1 MAVKKEDVKMSLYRK
16 DSGIALFQNLARRV
30 TKILQSKK
38 VSLRTLFIGITCCVI
53 LAVTCVSV
61 GVSVFFFSKYVD
73 ETSVR
78 SAEIGVDGLKTS
90 VETMHDDALR
100 YSRSFAEHPSFAA
113 AVASKDRAAVLAVA
127 APMAKALG
135 VDTVS
140 VTDETGKVIA
150 RVHTPETFGDS
161 IASQANV
168 ASALKG
174 TPLPALEQGTIVRFS
189 ARAGTPVKA
198 PDGRIV
204 GVVSLGY
211 SVTKDEVV
219 DAIKSRFHTE
229 ATIFQ
234 GDERAASTIVQDGRR
249 VVGTKA
255 SPAVVETVL
264 VRGQIYRGQADIL
277 GTPYFVTYK
286 PLPGPDG
293 KPAGMYSSGEKLDRA
308 HAARNRIVLYVG
320 ATAGVVLIL
329 GMILLLIVTKRIVA
343 PIDGVIGVL
352 GRVHDGD
359 LTMNRDDLGAS
370 GIREIAAMEDAI
382 SGLIDGQRDILRSF
396 GKESEESLRRAKS
409 LSDDS
414 AEMASAMRDVETL
427 MKQVSKLSA
436 ENRSALETAQMG
448 VQEISASAGN
458 AASSAAS
465 GAESTS
471 RTTEGSRRAVGQMDG
486 LISMI
491 REVGKKSGETTHS
504 MNKVS
509 ESVESISEFI
519 GTITGIADQTN
530 LLALNAAIEA
540 ARAGEAGRGFAV
552 VAEEVRKLAEE
563 SNRAARE
570 VQNIIA
576 NLQASTG
583 ASIASM
589 KEVDAIV
596 ESTVSG
602 SQETQRRLE
611 DTLNEIALINDVM
624 QNTAA
629 VSEEQA
635 AASQELTEGIA
646 NVSSATE
653 AVYKAVNDV
662 EKDFVRSSK
671 ASERVAG
678 AAADM
683 KQEAEKL
690 LLSMKRYRTE
700 RNRGGLMKTN
710 G

>member
-1 MAVKKEDVKMSLYRK
+1 MKKIP
-16 DSGIALFQNLARRV
+16 G
-30 TKILQSKK
+30 KK

-73 ETSVR
+73 ESSVR
-78 SAEIGVDGLKTS
+78 SAEIGVDGLKNA
-90 VETMHDDALR
+90 VETMLDNALR
-100 YSRSFAEHPSFAA
+100 YSQLFADHPAFAL

-127 APMAKALG
+127 APMAKAVG

-140 VTDETGKVIA
+140 VADETGKVIA
-150 RVHTPETFGDS
+150 RVHAPETFGDS

-174 TPLPALEQGTIVRFS
+174 TPFPALEKGTVVRFS
-189 ARAGTPVKA
+189 ARAGAPVKTL
-198 PDGRIV
+198 DGRIV

-211 SVTKDEVV
+211 NVTKDAVV

-234 GDERAASTIVQDGRR
+234 GDERVASTIILGNGKRA
-249 VVGTKA
+249 VGTKA
-255 SPAVVETVL
+255 SPAVVDTVL
-264 VRGQIYRGQADIL
+264 VKGQIYRGQADIL

-293 KPAGMYSSGEKLDRA
+293 KPAGMYFSGEKLDRA

-320 ATAGVVLIL
+320 VTAAVVLIL
-329 GMILLLIVTKRIVA
+329 GMIVLMIVTKRIVA
-343 PIDGVIGVL
+343 PIDRVIGIL
-352 GRVHDGD
+352 GRVHGGD
-359 LTMNRDDLGAS
+359 LTMNRNDLGES

-382 SGLIDGQRDILRSF
+382 SDLIDGQRGILRSF

-414 AEMASAMRDVETL
+414 GEMAAAMRDVEML
-427 MKQVSKLSA
+427 MMQVSKLSA
-436 ENRSALETAQMG
+436 ENRSALEAAQMG
-448 VQEISASAGN
+448 VREISASAGN

-471 RTTEGSRRAVGQMDG
+471 RTTEGSRCAVDRMDS

-491 REVGKKSGETTHS
+491 REVGKKSGETTQS

-509 ESVESISEFI
+509 ESVERISEFI

-540 ARAGEAGRGFAV
+540 ARAGETGRGFAV

-563 SNRAARE
+563 SNRAAGE
-570 VQNIIA
+570 VRNIIA
-576 NLQASTG
+576 SLQTSTG

-602 SQETQRRLE
+602 SQETQHQLR

-635 AASQELTEGIA
+635 AASQELADGIT
-646 NVSSATE
+646 NVASATD
-653 AVYKAVNDV
+653 AVCKAVSDV

-671 ASERVAG
+671 ASERVAE
-678 AAADM
+678 AAADTR
-683 KQEAEKL
+683 QEAEKL
-690 LLSMKRYRTE
+690 LGSMKRYRTE
-700 RNRGGLMKTN
+700 
-710 G
+710 

>member
-90 VETMHDDALR
+90 VETMLDDALR

-174 TPLPALEQGTIVRFS
+174 TQLAAIEKGTVVRFS

-219 DAIKSRFHTE
+219 DAIKARFHTE

-359 LTMNRDDLGAS
+359 LTMSRDDLGTS

-427 MKQVSKLSA
+427 MQQVSKLSA

-491 REVGKKSGETTHS
+491 REVGKKSGETTES

-589 KEVDAIV
+589 KEVDTIV

-602 SQETQRRLE
+602 SQETQRRLK

-635 AASQELTEGIA
+635 AASQELTDGIS

-671 ASERVAG
+671 ASERVAE

-690 LLSMKRYRTE
+690 LLSMKRYRIE
-700 RNRGGLMKTN
+700 RNRGGLVKTN

>member
-1 MAVKKEDVKMSLYRK
+1 MNREKRQNSFPEKPSVAIPQTRRSVKK
-16 DSGIALFQNLARRV
+16 
-30 TKILQSKK
+30 ILGNR

-90 VETMHDDALR
+90 VETMLDDALR
-100 YSRSFAEHPSFAA
+100 YSKLLADHPAFAL

-150 RVHTPETFGDS
+150 RVHAPETFGDS

-219 DAIKSRFHTE
+219 DAIKARFHTE

-602 SQETQRRLE
+602 SQETQRRLK

-635 AASQELTEGIA
+635 AASQELTDGIS

-671 ASERVAG
+671 ASERVAE

-690 LLSMKRYRTE
+690 LLSMKRYRIE
-700 RNRGGLMKTN
+700 RNRGGLVKTN

>member
-1 MAVKKEDVKMSLYRK
+1 MALYRK
-16 DSGIALFQNLARRV
+16 NSGNALFQNRAERV

-38 VSLRTLFIGITCCVI
+38 VSLRTLFMGITCCVI

-73 ETSVR
+73 ESSVK
-78 SAEIGVDGLKTS
+78 SAEIGVDGLKNA
-90 VETMHDDALR
+90 VETMLDNAFR
-100 YSRSFAEHPSFAA
+100 YSQLFADHPSFAA

-127 APMAKALG
+127 GPMAKALG

-150 RVHTPETFGDS
+150 RVHAPDKFGDS

-174 TPLPALEQGTIVRFS
+174 TPLPALEKGTIVRFS
-189 ARAGTPVKA
+189 ARAGAPVKT
-198 PDGRIV
+198 PDGRIA

-211 SVTKDEVV
+211 NVTNDAVV
-219 DAIKSRFHTE
+219 DAIKARFHTE

-234 GDERAASTIVQDGRR
+234 GDERAASTIVLQDGKRA
-249 VVGTKA
+249 VGTKA

-264 VRGQIYRGQADIL
+264 VKGQIYRGQADIV

-286 PLPGPDG
+286 PLLGPDG
-293 KPAGMYSSGEKLDRA
+293 KPAGMYFSGEKLDRA

-320 ATAGVVLIL
+320 VTAGVVLII

-427 MKQVSKLSA
+427 MQQVSKLSA

-471 RTTEGSRRAVGQMDG
+471 RTTEGSRSAVGQMDG

-491 REVGKKSGETTHS
+491 REVGKKSGETTES

-589 KEVDAIV
+589 KEVDTIV

-602 SQETQRRLE
+602 SQETQRRLK

-635 AASQELTEGIA
+635 AASQELTDGIS

-671 ASERVAG
+671 ASERVAE

-690 LLSMKRYRTE
+690 LLSMKRYRIE
-700 RNRGGLMKTN
+700 RNRGGLVKTN

>member
-150 RVHTPETFGDS
+150 RVHAPETFGDS

-174 TPLPALEQGTIVRFS
+174 TQLAAIEKGTVVRFS

-219 DAIKSRFHTE
+219 DAIKARFHTE

>member
-1 MAVKKEDVKMSLYRK
+1 MALYRK
-16 DSGIALFQNLARRV
+16 NSGNALFQNLAGRV
-30 TKILQSKK
+30 TRILQSKK
-38 VSLRTLFIGITCCVI
+38 VSLRTLFMGITCCVI

-73 ETSVR
+73 ESSVK
-78 SAEIGVDGLKTS
+78 SAEIGVDGLKNA
-90 VETMHDDALR
+90 VETMLDNAFR
-100 YSRSFAEHPSFAA
+100 YSKLFADHPSFAA

-127 APMAKALG
+127 GPMAKALG

-150 RVHTPETFGDS
+150 RVHAPDKFGDS

-174 TPLPALEQGTIVRFS
+174 TPLPALEKGTIVRFS
-189 ARAGTPVKA
+189 ARAGAPVKT
-198 PDGRIV
+198 PDGRIA

-211 SVTKDEVV
+211 NVTNDAVV
-219 DAIKSRFHTE
+219 DAIKARFHTE

-234 GDERAASTIVQDGRR
+234 GDERAASTIVLQDGKRA
-249 VVGTKA
+249 VGTKA

-427 MKQVSKLSA
+427 MQQVSKLSA

-471 RTTEGSRRAVGQMDG
+471 RTTEGSRSAVGQMDG

-589 KEVDAIV
+589 KEVDTIV

-602 SQETQRRLE
+602 SQETQRRLK

-635 AASQELTEGIA
+635 AASQELTDGIS

-671 ASERVAG
+671 ASERVAE

-690 LLSMKRYRTE
+690 LLSMKRYRIE
-700 RNRGGLMKTN
+700 RNRGGLVKTN

>member
-1 MAVKKEDVKMSLYRK
+1 MALYRK
-16 DSGIALFQNLARRV
+16 NSGNALFQNLAGRV

-38 VSLRTLFIGITCCVI
+38 VSLRALFIGITCCVI
-53 LAVTCVSV
+53 LATTCVSV

-73 ETSVR
+73 ETSVK
-78 SAEIGVDGLKTS
+78 SAEIGVDGLKNS
-90 VETMHDDALR
+90 VETMLDNALR
-100 YSRSFAEHPSFAA
+100 YSKLFADHPSFAA

-127 APMAKALG
+127 GPMAKALG

-140 VTDETGKVIA
+140 VADETGKVIA
-150 RVHTPETFGDS
+150 RVHAPDKFGDS

-174 TPLPALEQGTIVRFS
+174 TPLPALEKGNLVRFS
-189 ARAGTPVKA
+189 ARAGAPVKT
-198 PDGRIV
+198 PDGRIA

-211 SVTKDEVV
+211 NVTNDAVV
-219 DAIKSRFHTE
+219 DAIKARFHTE

-286 PLPGPDG
+286 PLLGPDG
-293 KPAGMYSSGEKLDRA
+293 KPAGMYFSGEKLDRA

-427 MKQVSKLSA
+427 MQQVSKLSA

-471 RTTEGSRRAVGQMDG
+471 RTTEGSRSAVGQMDG

-491 REVGKKSGETTHS
+491 REVGKKSGETTES

-589 KEVDAIV
+589 KEVDTIV

-602 SQETQRRLE
+602 SQETQRRLK

-635 AASQELTEGIA
+635 AASQELTDGIS

-671 ASERVAG
+671 ASERVAE

-690 LLSMKRYRTE
+690 LLSMKRYRIE
-700 RNRGGLMKTN
+700 RNRGGLVKTN

>member
-1 MAVKKEDVKMSLYRK
+1 MKKIP
-16 DSGIALFQNLARRV
+16 G
-30 TKILQSKK
+30 KK

-73 ETSVR
+73 ESSVR
-78 SAEIGVDGLKTS
+78 SAEIGVDGLKNA
-90 VETMHDDALR
+90 VETMLDNALR
-100 YSRSFAEHPSFAA
+100 YSQLFADHPAFAL

-127 APMAKALG
+127 APMAKAVG

-140 VTDETGKVIA
+140 VADETGKVIA
-150 RVHTPETFGDS
+150 RVHAPETFGDS

-174 TPLPALEQGTIVRFS
+174 TPLPALEKGTVVRFS
-189 ARAGTPVKA
+189 ARAGAPVKTL
-198 PDGRIV
+198 DGRIV

-211 SVTKDEVV
+211 NVTKDAVV

-234 GDERAASTIVQDGRR
+234 GDERVASTIILGNGKRA
-249 VVGTKA
+249 VGTKA
-255 SPAVVETVL
+255 SPAVVDTVL
-264 VRGQIYRGQADIL
+264 VKGQIYRGQADIL

-293 KPAGMYSSGEKLDRA
+293 KPAGMYFSGEKLDRA

-320 ATAGVVLIL
+320 VTAAVVLIL
-329 GMILLLIVTKRIVA
+329 GMIVLMIVTKRIVA
-343 PIDGVIGVL
+343 PIDRVIGIL
-352 GRVHDGD
+352 GRVHGGD
-359 LTMNRDDLGAS
+359 LTMNRNDLGES

-382 SGLIDGQRDILRSF
+382 SDLIDGQRGILRSF

-414 AEMASAMRDVETL
+414 GEMAAAMRDVEML
-427 MKQVSKLSA
+427 MMQVSKLSA
-436 ENRSALETAQMG
+436 ENRSALEAAQMG
-448 VQEISASAGN
+448 VREISASAGN

-471 RTTEGSRRAVGQMDG
+471 RTTEGSRCAVDRMDS

-491 REVGKKSGETTHS
+491 REVGKKSGETTQS

-509 ESVESISEFI
+509 ESVERISEFI

-540 ARAGEAGRGFAV
+540 ARAGETGRGFAV

-563 SNRAARE
+563 SNRAAGE
-570 VQNIIA
+570 VRNIIA
-576 NLQASTG
+576 SLQTSTG

-602 SQETQRRLE
+602 SQETQHRLR

-635 AASQELTEGIA
+635 AASQELADGIT
-646 NVSSATE
+646 NVASATD
-653 AVYKAVNDV
+653 AVCKAVSDV

-671 ASERVAG
+671 ASERVAE
-678 AAADM
+678 AAADTR
-683 KQEAEKL
+683 QEAEKL
-690 LLSMKRYRTE
+690 LGSMKRYRTE
-700 RNRGGLMKTN
+700 
-710 G
+710 

>member
-1 MAVKKEDVKMSLYRK
+1 
-16 DSGIALFQNLARRV
+16 
-30 TKILQSKK
+30 
-38 VSLRTLFIGITCCVI
+38 
-53 LAVTCVSV
+53 
-61 GVSVFFFSKYVD
+61 
-73 ETSVR
+73 
-78 SAEIGVDGLKTS
+78 
-90 VETMHDDALR
+90 
-100 YSRSFAEHPSFAA
+100 
-113 AVASKDRAAVLAVA
+113 
-127 APMAKALG
+127 
-135 VDTVS
+135 
-140 VTDETGKVIA
+140 
-150 RVHTPETFGDS
+150 
-161 IASQANV
+161 
-168 ASALKG
+168 
-174 TPLPALEQGTIVRFS
+174 
-189 ARAGTPVKA
+189 
-198 PDGRIV
+198 
-204 GVVSLGY
+204 
-211 SVTKDEVV
+211 
-219 DAIKSRFHTE
+219 
-229 ATIFQ
+229 
-234 GDERAASTIVQDGRR
+234 
-249 VVGTKA
+249 
-255 SPAVVETVL
+255 
-264 VRGQIYRGQADIL
+264 
-277 GTPYFVTYK
+277 
-286 PLPGPDG
+286 
-293 KPAGMYSSGEKLDRA
+293 
-308 HAARNRIVLYVG
+308 
-320 ATAGVVLIL
+320 
-329 GMILLLIVTKRIVA
+329 
-343 PIDGVIGVL
+343 
-352 GRVHDGD
+352 
-359 LTMNRDDLGAS
+359 
-370 GIREIAAMEDAI
+370 
-382 SGLIDGQRDILRSF
+382 
-396 GKESEESLRRAKS
+396 
-409 LSDDS
+409 
-414 AEMASAMRDVETL
+414 MRDVETL
-427 MKQVSKLSA
+427 MQQVSKLSA

-471 RTTEGSRRAVGQMDG
+471 RTTEGSRSAVGQMDG

-491 REVGKKSGETTHS
+491 REVGKKSGETTES

-589 KEVDAIV
+589 KEVDTIV

-602 SQETQRRLE
+602 SQETQRRLK

-635 AASQELTEGIA
+635 AASQELTDGIS

-671 ASERVAG
+671 ASERVAE

-690 LLSMKRYRTE
+690 LLSMKRYRIE
-700 RNRGGLMKTN
+700 RNRGGLVKTN